1 MKPKKKQSIN
11 PKYLIAAAVAAI
23 LFIALLIFLILH
35 LNQPSD
41 TLAPSSLD
49 SSVAESLA
57 SSDESV
63 SESGQGSLGV
73 SSDTADSSEV
83 PQSSSVLSSSSGS
96 SDPSSSAPV
105 SSSASSSGGSTG
117 TSSDSSGDILAGK
130 NVNSLPWN
138 LSIANKWH
146 SLTDSRI
153 ADTQVVYTI
162 PNCEYGVDARAR
174 DSLVAMVN
182 DANAAGC
189 GLWYSS
195 IYRSVDSQR
204 QNFENRVQMSMSQA
218 GGDRT
223 KAEEIAASVVARP
236 GTSDH
241 NLGLAVD
248 FNGCKTAFKDT
259 AAYRWLIEHCADY
272 GYVLRYPADKVDIT
286 KVVYEPWHYR
296 YVGKEHAKIIMEKKI
311 TLEEY
316 LRDYI
321 L

>member
-1 MKPKKKQSIN
+1 MKKFSIN
-11 PKYLIAAAVAAI
+11 PKYLITTIAAAV
-23 LFIALLIFLILH
+23 LFIALLIVLILY
-35 LNQPSD
+35 LNQPPQAA
-41 TLAPSSLD
+41 APSSLE
-49 SSVAESLA
+49 SSASESLP
-57 SSDESV
+57 
-63 SESGQGSLGV
+63 
-73 SSDTADSSEV
+73 DSSEESSEPSRSEDSSSESEPESSSEASSSSAV
-83 PQSSSVLSSSSGS
+83 SSEAPQSSTASPSSGT
-96 SDPSSSAPV
+96 
-105 SSSASSSGGSTG
+105 SAST
-117 TSSDSSGDILAGK
+117 DAGDILAGK
-130 NVNSLPWN
+130 NVDSLPWN
-138 LSIANKWH
+138 LSVANKWH
-146 SLTDSRI
+146 VLSDSRLNDI
-153 ADTQVVYTI
+153 SIVYTI
-162 PNCEYGVDARAR
+162 PNCEYGVDSRAR

-204 QNFENRVQMSMSQA
+204 QNFESRVQMSMSQA
-218 GGDRT
+218 GGDRA
-223 KAEEIAASVVARP
+223 KAEEIAATVVARP

-272 GYVLRYPADKVDIT
+272 GYILRYPADKQDIT

-296 YVGKEHAKIIMEKKI
+296 YVGVEHAKIIMEKGI

-316 LRDYI
+316 VRDYI